1 MRTGKMQGKIGKKA
15 GFSGM
20 GQESEA
26 GGRQEDSWPREGGV
40 WRELSRNTGNTPMR
54 D

>member
-1 MRTGKMQGKIGKKA
+1 
-15 GFSGM
+15 M

-40 WRELSRNTGNTPMR
+40 WRELSRNTGNTKNTRIARKTWHDAKSPEG